1 MKFDDFKKSLSELD
15 EKLKQAN
22 DALATADNDESREKA
37 LKDVAEA
44 TKQINDLKDTFITEQ
59 NNAYGEMESK
69 YNKAEQERLQA
80 LKIAS
85 DNANK
90 QPPKEK
96 DPRKIFSVGLG
107 GI

>member
-1 MKFDDFKKSLSELD
+1 MKFDEFKKTLSELD
-15 EKLKQAN
+15 DILKQAN
-22 DALATADNDESREKA
+22 DALATAQDDDAREIA
-37 LKDVAEA
+37 LKDIGNL
-44 TKQINDLKDTFITEQ
+44 TNQINDLKDKFINEQ
-59 NNAYGEMESK
+59 NAAYGEMESK

-90 QPPKEK
+90 QPPQEK
-96 DPRKIFSVGLG
+96 DPRKIFSDGLG